1 MLQAKS
7 LCHYFDYPLF
17 DDVNLTIEPGDS
29 IAVLGVSGS
38 GKSTLLHILS
48 SFMRPQSGEV
58 FIDGK
63 NIYEMDEKSLTALRR
78 DYLGLV
84 FQQHYLFRG
93 FSAMENLKIA
103 TLLSNESMDEAILKR
118 LKIDH
123 ILHQP
128 VSELS
133 GGQQQR
139 VSIARVLM
147 KKPSIIFADEPTGN
161 LDKDTA
167 HEVMDMMHGY
177 INENNAAL
185 FIVTHDQAI
194 ADQCSRQFILKDG
207 ALKER

>member
-1 MLQAKS
+1 MLHATS
-7 LCHYFDYPLF
+7 LCHHFDYPLF
-17 DDVNLTIEPGDS
+17 NDVNLSIEPKDT

-48 SFMRPQSGEV
+48 SFMQPKSGQV
-58 FIDGK
+58 LIDGK
-63 NIYEMDEKSLTALRR
+63 DIYALDETALTALRR
-78 DYLGLV
+78 DYLGLI

-93 FSAMENLKIA
+93 FTAMENLKIS
-103 TLLSNESMDEAILKR
+103 TMLSQEAMDEAILKR

-161 LDKDTA
+161 LDRETA
-167 HEVMDMMHGY
+167 GEVMRMMHGY
-177 INENNAAL
+177 VEETSGAL
-185 FIVTHDQAI
+185 FIVTHDQGI
-194 ADQCSRQFILKDG
+194 ADQCKRQFVLEDG